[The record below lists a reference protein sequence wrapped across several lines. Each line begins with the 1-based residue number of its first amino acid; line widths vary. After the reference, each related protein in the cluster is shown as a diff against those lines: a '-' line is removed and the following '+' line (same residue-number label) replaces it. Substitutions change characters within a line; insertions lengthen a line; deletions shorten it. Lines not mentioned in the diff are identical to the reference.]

1 MTKHDVLTVS
11 DISVSIKTRFLE
23 EKLIT
28 KKREK
33 NKTII
38 GNRRPTDKYN
48 MQNWEKV
55 TSKQTILQIYIKW
68 PKFLCYI
75 YIISK

>member
-55 TSKQTILQIYIKW
+55 TSKQTVLQIYIK
-68 PKFLCYI
+68 
-75 YIISK
+75 

>member
-33 NKTII
+33 IKTII

-55 TSKQTILQIYIKW
+55 TCKQTVLQIYIK
-68 PKFLCYI
+68 
-75 YIISK
+75 

>member
-28 KKREK
+28 KKRK
-33 NKTII
+33 KIKTII

-55 TSKQTILQIYIKW
+55 TSKQTVLQIYIK
-68 PKFLCYI
+68 
-75 YIISK
+75 

>member
-1 MTKHDVLTVS
+1 M
-11 DISVSIKTRFLE
+11 RFLE

-33 NKTII
+33 IKTII